1 MKSIRNSF
9 YSNLTFDNLLYSY
22 NKTKVGKSYV
32 LEVLDFNYNLEINI
46 INLINKIKIINNEIN
61 IFFILENKNDEL
73 EKIL

>member
-46 INLINKIKIINNEIN
+46 INLIISF
-61 IFFILENKNDEL
+61 IFFNNIISFRL
-73 EKIL
+73 